1 MGAETDGLIGGSI
14 ADTVDVLVICG
25 AAGVGKSSTAY
36 EVSLRLAAE
45 SVAHAVLDCDELD
58 RVHPWPVPGLPVWEA
73 ARRNL
78 AAVWANYA
86 GLGHHRLMLCGVFAD
101 LRQELPWIAEAVPDA
116 AFTVVRL
123 TADLDVFRQ
132 RVLRRESGSGAGE
145 QLGRTARQLEEIAA
159 SDPPGT
165 LVVDTGGLG
174 VREVADRV
182 IALWP
187 AVAPTGP
194 DTPYGTP

>member
-1 MGAETDGLIGGSI
+1 MGSETDRRSCGDIP
-14 ADTVDVLVICG
+14 DTVDVLVICG

-36 EVSLRLAAE
+36 EVSRRLSADAM
-45 SVAHAVLDCDELD
+45 AHAVLDCDELD
-58 RVHPWPVPGLPVWEA
+58 RIHPWPVPGLPPWEM

-86 GLGHHRLMLCGVFAD
+86 DLGHHRLMLTGVFAD
-101 LRQELPWIAEAVPDA
+101 LRQELPWIAEAVPAA

-123 TADLDVFRQ
+123 TACLDVLRE
-132 RVLRRESGSGAGE
+132 RLRRETGGRAGD
-145 QLGRTARQLEEIAA
+145 QPACAARQLEEIAA

-174 VREVADRV
+174 IPEVADRV

-187 AVAPTGP
+187 ALAPTGDVP
-194 DTPYGTP
+194 